1 MDPTRRN
8 KRKAD
13 ASPLKND
20 KVKRSALG
28 NLTNAVANATIDK
41 KAGKVELVKKEA
53 TKKTV
58 TATKAL
64 KNIQNFL
71 IPQNDALKAKP
82 ATKIL
87 TRAAARNAAPPI
99 TIADATILKSKDF
112 LEIQK
117 PTTRRISNEFDRT
130 DDSLYM
136 SALEDISETTTRF
149 SGNFDTK
156 QKTETKKKLK
166 IDDKI
171 RYIEQPSPL
180 ISGLKVPN
188 GVIDFDRENW
198 NDPYQVSHYAMDIF
212 QYLKERE
219 NMFVISDYMERQV
232 NLSKWMRSLL
242 VDWMVEVQ
250 ESFELNH
257 ETLYLAVKV
266 VDLFLGNVTVS
277 KERLQL
283 LGAAALFIAC
293 KFDVSFFF
301 FNFLFLVFGFLDF

>member
-1 MDPTRRN
+1 MN
-8 KRKAD
+8 
-13 ASPLKND
+13 
-20 KVKRSALG
+20 
-28 NLTNAVANATIDK
+28 
-41 KAGKVELVKKEA
+41 
-53 TKKTV
+53 KKTV
-58 TATKAL
+58 TAGTKTL
-64 KNIQNFL
+64 KSIQNFL
-71 IPQNDALKAKP
+71 IPKNDALKGKP

-87 TRAAARNAAPPI
+87 TRAAARNAAPQTTT
-99 TIADATILKSKDF
+99 TIATNPDTTVLKPKEF
-112 LEIQK
+112 LDVQK

-136 SALEDISETTTRF
+136 SALEDISENTTTTRF
-149 SGNFDTK
+149 SGNFEQQTAK
-156 QKTETKKKLK
+156 QKTETKNKKLIK

-171 RYIEQPSPL
+171 RYIETPSPL
-180 ISGLKVPN
+180 ISGLKVPL

-219 NMFVISDYMERQV
+219 NMFLISDYMERQV

-266 VDLFLGNVTVS
+266 VDLFLGKMTVS

-293 KFDVSFFF
+293 KFDVSFFI
-301 FNFLFLVFGFLDF
+301 

>member
-1 MDPTRRN
+1 M
-8 KRKAD
+8 
-13 ASPLKND
+13 
-20 KVKRSALG
+20 G

-41 KAGKVELVKKEA
+41 KAIKTEIVKKEA
-53 TKKTV
+53 NKKTA
-58 TATKAL
+58 TGTKAL

-87 TRAAARNAAPPI
+87 TRAAARNAAPQ
-99 TIADATILKSKDF
+99 TSVVDTTILKPKELLD
-112 LEIQK
+112 IQK

-136 SALEDISETTTRF
+136 SALEDISETSTRY
-149 SGNFDTK
+149 SGNFHTK
-156 QKTETKKKLK
+156 QKTETKKK
-166 IDDKI
+166 IQIEDGT

-180 ISGLKVPN
+180 ISGLKVPT

-212 QYLKERE
+212 QYLKDRE
-219 NMFVISDYMERQV
+219 SSFVIADYMERQV

-266 VDLFLGNVTVS
+266 VDLFLGKVTVS

-293 KFDVSFFF
+293 KFDVSCFFF
-301 FNFLFLVFGFLDF
+301 VFFCCFS

>member
-1 MDPTRRN
+1 ME
-8 KRKAD
+8 
-13 ASPLKND
+13 
-20 KVKRSALG
+20 
-28 NLTNAVANATIDK
+28 I
-41 KAGKVELVKKEA
+41 VKKEL

-71 IPQNDALKAKP
+71 IPQNDALKTKP

-99 TIADATILKSKDF
+99 ISDTTILKPKDF

-149 SGNFDTK
+149 SGNFDTTK
-156 QKTETKKKLK
+156 QKTEIKKKLK
-166 IDDKI
+166 IDDKT

-188 GVIDFDRENW
+188 GVVDFDRENW

-266 VDLFLGNVTVS
+266 VDLFLGKITVS

-293 KFDVSFFF
+293 KFDVSFFYYF
-301 FNFLFLVFGFLDF
+301 FLVFGFLDF